1 MFFRWD
7 KMLNF
12 TVAAPTSSMKL
23 DFNPIIVLVVT
34 WVVLCVGCAPN
45 EPATTWK
52 PVTSLTSRQ
61 QLQKAH
67 AMKAKESLS
76 AALSLELKA
85 AMADPAAA
93 IHFCKAQ
100 APIIASQIEKEQN
113 LRIGRTS
120 FQIRNLNNQPPQWAK
135 GFVNARVNDAVTLQL
150 ADDGLGLLFP
160 IRVKTVCLHC
170 HGQQSEM
177 DPSIFAAVLSDY
189 PDDNATGF
197 KVGDLRG
204 YFWIEV
210 PVMDR

>member
-1 MFFRWD
+1 MFFRRD
-7 KMLNF
+7 KTLNF
-12 TVAAPTSSMKL
+12 AVVAPTSSMKL

-45 EPATTWK
+45 EPAATWK

-61 QLQKAH
+61 QLQKAQ
-67 AMKAKESLS
+67 ALEAKESLS
-76 AALSLELKA
+76 SMLSLELKA
-85 AMADPAAA
+85 AMADPATA
-93 IHFCKAQ
+93 IHFCKTR
-100 APIIASQIEKEQN
+100 APSIASQIGKEQN

-135 GFVNARVNDAVTLQL
+135 GFVRARVNDAVTLQL

-160 IRVKTVCLHC
+160 IRVKTVFLHC

-189 PDDNATGF
+189 PDDKATGF
-197 KVGDLRG
+197 KVGDLGG

>member
-1 MFFRWD
+1 MFFRRD
-7 KMLNF
+7 KTLNF
-12 TVAAPTSSMKL
+12 AVAAPTSSMKL

-45 EPATTWK
+45 EPAATWK

-61 QLQKAH
+61 QLQKAQ
-67 AMKAKESLS
+67 ALEAKESLS
-76 AALSLELKA
+76 SMLSLELKA
-85 AMADPAAA
+85 AMADPATA
-93 IHFCKAQ
+93 IHFCKTR
-100 APIIASQIEKEQN
+100 APSIASQIGKEQN

-120 FQIRNLNNQPPQWAK
+120 FQIRNLDNQPPQWAK
-135 GFVNARVNDAVTLQL
+135 GFVRARVNDAVTLQL

-189 PDDNATGF
+189 PDDKATGF
-197 KVGDLRG
+197 KVGDLGG

-210 PVMDR
+210 PLMDR